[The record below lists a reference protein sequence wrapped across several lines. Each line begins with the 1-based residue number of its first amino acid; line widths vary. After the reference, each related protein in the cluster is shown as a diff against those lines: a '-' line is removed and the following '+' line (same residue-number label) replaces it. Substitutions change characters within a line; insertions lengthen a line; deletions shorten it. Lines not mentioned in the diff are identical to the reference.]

1 MIKPVLD
8 DIYFPFGENPK
19 DITDF
24 IIPVEAFIN
33 EVGNEGADGFS
44 FRITTPKRLV
54 QLAIEEPA
62 ILGRAIFIVNGTTMQ
77 ENIEYVTK
85 EVNRL
90 LLQCARETWEET
102 ALAINYYLD
111 WEYYDPSIGICD
123 YYLQSRNLKKQQFYI
138 E

>member
-1 MIKPVLD
+1 MLVPYLENID
-8 DIYFPFGENPK
+8 DIEEPNNIENFVMGLVAYIGVKGEIGS
-19 DITDF
+19 DCF
-24 IIPVEAFIN
+24 Y
-33 EVGNEGADGFS
+33 
-44 FRITTPKRLV
+44 FRIVTPKRL
-54 QLAIEEPA
+54 E
-62 ILGRAIFIVNGTTMQ
+62 ILYNNADPIVRSLFIVNGTTMQ